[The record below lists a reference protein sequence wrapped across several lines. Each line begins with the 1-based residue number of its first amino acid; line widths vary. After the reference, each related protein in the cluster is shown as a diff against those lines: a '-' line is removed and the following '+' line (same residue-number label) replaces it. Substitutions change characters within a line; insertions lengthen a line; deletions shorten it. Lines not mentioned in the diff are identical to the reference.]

1 VILPATTAIA
11 SAAVAANP
19 RKQAVT
25 PLAMSGTSQFLRPVA
40 SPAQSMG
47 EHSLHWGEME
57 ARHRKFDGR
66 ERGRPG

>member
-1 VILPATTAIA
+1 
-11 SAAVAANP
+11 
-19 RKQAVT
+19 
-25 PLAMSGTSQFLRPVA
+25 MSGTSQFLRPVA